1 MIELFT
7 GSNLARVRRQLSV
20 LESDISAAI
29 KTATRKTFKWAEREA
44 SKQIAAEAGIPY
56 RAARTRTRS
65 KYRLTGSGQVW
76 FGLNPVSAKYL
87 GAKDRKG
94 GFTAEKLNGHFF
106 RRKGRERLPIER
118 IEKTIENES
127 LGVVEGDFPR
137 DVQDRLI
144 EEFFLA
150 LDKKSGREAGTS
162 QAIASS

>member
-1 MIELFT
+1 MIEFFT
-7 GSNLARVRRQLSV
+7 GSNLARVKIALGV

-56 RAARTRTRS
+56 RAARTRTKS

-87 GAKDRKG
+87 GAKERKG

-118 IEKTIENES
+118 IDKTIESEG
-127 LGVVEGDFPR
+127 LGVVEGSFPS

-144 EEFFLA
+144 KEFFLA
-150 LDKKSGREAGTS
+150 LDKVKGRESGTS

>member
-7 GSNLARVRRQLSV
+7 GSNLARVKIALGV

-56 RAARTRTRS
+56 RAARARTRS
-65 KYRLTGSGQVW
+65 KYRLSGSGQVW

-87 GAKDRKG
+87 GAKERKG
-94 GFTAEKLNGHFF
+94 GFTAPKLNGHYF
-106 RRKGRERLPIER
+106 RRRGRDRLPIDR
-118 IEKTIENES
+118 IEKPIEQEG

-137 DVQDRLI
+137 DVQERLI

-150 LDKKSGREAGTS
+150 LDKTKGRQSGTS
-162 QAIASS
+162 QAIALS